1 MKISTISTS
10 LLSGYDN
17 SQMVDMGSWRV
28 GIDTNNKIKGMKLE
42 RIRCNPCKPWNVVIV
57 DLAMGSMAIAR
68 NILDFIV
75 TWCESIFCNKGH
87 GAWCKMATFSWPG
100 SWDLKAR
107 YSVQNPAT
115 LRAGVENGEVMWSES
130 KCGVK
135 MALLARWIG
144 DIGYM
149 WYIVHHCTDTLGD
162 TSWYIVINPHY

>member
-1 MKISTISTS
+1 MNIIWRYNAGIIKISTISTS

-42 RIRCNPCKPWNVVIV
+42 RIRCNPCNPWNVVIV
-57 DLAMGSMAIAR
+57 DLAIVSMAIAR

-75 TWCESIFCNKGH
+75 T
-87 GAWCKMATFSWPG
+87 WPG

-130 KCGVK
+130 TCGVK

-162 TSWYIVINPHY
+162 TSWYIVIHPHH